1 MLNHTLFNL
10 KIQEHFVKAF
20 ILLSMIGLTACANQK
35 FDCPYKDGV
44 RCKRLSEVD
53 KQSSSHSTQ
62 DKSKAFKKL
71 ELKRTPDSPIRTH
84 EEVLSLWIAPYQ
96 TMDGTYH
103 EAKRIHFIV
112 KPAEWLGTTTE
123 LGVEP

>member
-1 MLNHTLFNL
+1 MRS
-10 KIQEHFVKAF
+10 F
-20 ILLSMIGLTACANQK
+20 ILLLLIGLTGCANQK

-53 KQSSSHSTQ
+53 KQLSSHSMQ
-62 DKSKAFKKL
+62 DNSKAFKKL
-71 ELKRTPDSPIRTH
+71 ALKRAPDSPIRTH

-103 EAKRIHFIV
+103 EPKRMHFIV

-123 LGVEP
+123 LEVEL